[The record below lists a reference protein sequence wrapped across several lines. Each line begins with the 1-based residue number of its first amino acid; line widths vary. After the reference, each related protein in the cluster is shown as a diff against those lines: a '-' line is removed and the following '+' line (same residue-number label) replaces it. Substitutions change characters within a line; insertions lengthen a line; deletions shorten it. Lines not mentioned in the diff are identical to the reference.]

1 MTEFLSGILLFFL
14 RNLHDCIFN
23 PLRNI
28 FTDVLGIVRSAD
40 ELTSVVSKQTQKELK
55 KRDITLVD
63 SGQVQIR
70 MTLWGN
76 DVRLSIKTRSRY
88 DL

>member
-1 MTEFLSGILLFFL
+1 MELSVILFFP
-14 RNLHDCIFN
+14 RTLHVYLIL
-23 PLRNI
+23 LRNI
-28 FTDVLGIVRSAD
+28 FADVLGIVRSAD

-76 DVRLSIKTRSRY
+76 DVRLSIKTRSPN